1 MNRGLIVPKIEH
13 EHYVFGD
20 QKLGDSPI
28 NPSGDWTQFL
38 PVPEDQAPFN
48 FEPMACTIF
57 ALLNAVKTMIRQEFG
72 NTQDFSKKFLAY
84 ISGTTQNGNDP
95 HTVAEALRT
104 KGDVSETDWPYT
116 QLDTSWDTF
125 YAVPPQTLYPRAL
138 LWTADYDFGHSWVSP
153 ATPAALM
160 TALTY
165 SPLTAGVYAWQQD
178 ASTGFYVNPSNL
190 AAEHDIMIYG
200 YEKGKYWKILDTYS
214 NEFKKLAWDFPFV
227 AVKRYT
233 LHKKTT
239 AQALPVWQ
247 LILSWATLLLEKMKQ
262 QLALGE
268 YSHERTLGASRSP
281 QWSTFKR
288 QFEKTHPKQCAV
300 CGNPNVQL
308 HHATPFHINQGR
320 ELDATNVLWLCEGK
334 GTLEHHRGFGHLGDF
349 KSWNGDIFADA
360 PAWHDKITTRPY
372 EGTTISKGT

>member
-72 NTQDFSKKFLAY
+72 NTQDFSKRFLAY
-84 ISGTTQNGNDP
+84 IAGTTQNGNDP
-95 HTVAEALRT
+95 HTVAEALRM

-153 ATPAALM
+153 ATPDALM
-160 TALTY
+160 SALTY

-200 YEKGKYWKILDTYS
+200 YEKGQYWLVMDTYKSGDS
-214 NEFKKLAWDFPFV
+214 NIKRLAWDFPFV

-233 LHKKTT
+233 LHKKTA
-239 AQALPVWQ
+239 AQALPVWTNVLNWCSALLSQISNQ
-247 LILSWATLLLEKMKQ
+247 LRVGRYGHTFGAARSSQWPTVEKAF
-262 QLALGE
+262 LAKNP
-268 YSHERTLGASRSP
+268 T
-281 QWSTFKR
+281 
-288 QFEKTHPKQCAV
+288 CAV
-300 CGNPNVQL
+300 CGKNKDLNI
-308 HHATPFHINQGR
+308 HHRQPFHLHP
-320 ELDATNVLWLCEGK
+320 ELELEPTNLITLCRQ
-334 GTLEHHRGFGHLGDF
+334 HHEWWGHLGNW
-349 KSWNGDIFADA
+349 KSYNVDVEVDSATWNQ
-360 PAWHDKITTRPY
+360 KIKSRP
-372 EGTTISKGT
+372 